1 MSGRTRLC
9 LHSAI
14 ATLAASSALSAVFD
28 DMQWLFPVA
37 GGILLVAAVN
47 EVTRRTPIAA
57 AAGPILA
64 ANAVLLY
71 VTAIDTGSSAYAYVF
86 PTRGSLTGLADLARS
101 GFTDIR
107 TLAAP
112 VPTHRGLVLLAIVG
126 LSAVEL
132 VVDLVA
138 VTLRRAAAAGLP
150 LLAVFALC
158 TSVSKG
164 GVGWL
169 PFGIATA
176 GYLSLLLA
184 DSRDRISRWGRTLG
198 VDPANRP
205 HISWA
210 DSETPSPLSALG
222 RRIGATAIAVGVVV
236 PMLIPG
242 LHGGLPKRGGGAGNG
257 SGHGSSQV
265 VTLNPIVN
273 IRAQLLT
280 PKATPILR
288 MTSSDVSPTY
298 LRLTSLDRF
307 DGTTFSPSTLI
318 AGSRAKVSKGIAAPP
333 VTGTSVH
340 SSIKVSDLS
349 VHWLPLP
356 MQVEAPLDVSGDWR
370 YDAGSNTVFSAKA
383 DTRHLS
389 YSTASIRY
397 EPSAAQLDSAR
408 SASRGDVPPT
418 YLDLPPMPDP
428 IVALAQ
434 TITSKAPTA
443 FEKAVAIQTYLTSP
457 PFTYDTSVAASDSVD
472 ALEQFLLQTK
482 RGFCQQ
488 YAASMAVLARI
499 IGIPSRVAVGFTHG
513 VLQRDGTWLVT
524 THDAHAWPE
533 LYFPGFGWL
542 PFEPTPRNDGQ
553 AIAPA
558 FTHVNPTTNPD
569 DPAVKPKPEQSQSA
583 KPPSTADRKLL
594 DFDSSKPPATPA
606 AKHRHRG
613 GSWWW
618 LLPALVAL
626 ALPVPGLARAL
637 ERRSRWRRARG
648 GVPAA
653 HAGWAELRATAI
665 DNRVDWVDGITPR
678 SVARLIVADAALDSE
693 ACAALDRVVRAEERA
708 RYAVVPDQRSAME
721 LHDDVVRI
729 GHAMTGAQPP
739 LRRIATVVWPRST
752 LLRARRALTVL
763 ADALDY
769 LDAAGARLRR
779 AVSRRAVRPAGAASA
794 PRAG

>member
-1 MSGRTRLC
+1 MTSRSRLC
-9 LHSAI
+9 VQGAI
-14 ATLAASSALSAVFD
+14 ATLAASSALTAVFD
-28 DMQWLFPVA
+28 DMRWLFPVA
-37 GGILLVAAVN
+37 GGILLVAVVN
-47 EVTRRTPIAA
+47 ELTRRTPIAA
-57 AAGPILA
+57 AAGPVLA

-71 VTAIDTGSSAYAYVF
+71 VTVLDTSSSAYAYVF

-132 VVDLVA
+132 VVDLIA

-158 TSVSKG
+158 TSVAKG

-169 PFGIATA
+169 PFAIATA
-176 GYLSLLLA
+176 GYLWLLLA

-198 VDPANRP
+198 VDPGSRP

-210 DSETPSPLSALG
+210 DTETAPSPLSALG
-222 RRIGATAIAVGVVV
+222 RRIGATVIAVGVVV

-242 LHGGLPKRGGGAGNG
+242 LHGGLPKRGNGSGNG

-273 IRAQLLT
+273 IRAQLT
-280 PKATPILR
+280 SPKATPVLR
-288 MTSSDVSPTY
+288 MRTTDFSPTY

-307 DGTTFSPSTLI
+307 DGTTFSPSTLV
-318 AGSRAKVSKGIAAPP
+318 AGTGAKVSKGIAAPA
-333 VTGTSVH
+333 VSGTTVQTTVSVG
-340 SSIKVSDLS
+340 SLA

-356 MQVEAPLDVSGDWR
+356 MQVVSPLEVKGDWR
-370 YDAGSNTVFSAKA
+370 YDPGSNTVFSAKA
-383 DTRHLS
+383 DTKNIS
-389 YSTASIRY
+389 YTTASIRY
-397 EPSAAQLDSAR
+397 EPNASDLDTAGFVV
-408 SASRGDVPPT
+408 RGDVPAT
-418 YLDLPPMPDP
+418 YLDLPPISDRV
-428 IVALAQ
+428 VALAQ
-434 TITSKAPTA
+434 TITAKAPSA
-443 FEKAVAIQTYLTSP
+443 FAKAVAIQNYLTSA
-457 PFTYDTSVAASDSVD
+457 PFTYDTSVPGSDSVD

-499 IGIPSRVAVGFTHG
+499 VGIPSRVAVGFTHG
-513 VLQRDGTWLVT
+513 LRQNDGTWLVT

-553 AIAPA
+553 AIAPS
-558 FTHVNPTTNPD
+558 FTRIGTNNGPNNSDVGPKDQKPTPQNTPGL
-569 DPAVKPKPEQSQSA
+569 SA
-583 KPPSTADRKLL
+583 ADRKQLER
-594 DFDSSKPPATPA
+594 DNRPPATPA
-606 AKHRHRG
+606 TKPHHRG

-618 LLPALVAL
+618 LLPALLAL
-626 ALPVPGLARAL
+626 ALPVPGLARAF
-637 ERRSRWRRARG
+637 ERRRRWQRAKTG
-648 GVPAA
+648 AQIA

-665 DNRVDWVDGITPR
+665 DLGVDWVDGITPR
-678 SVARLIVADAALDSE
+678 AVARLVVADAGLDASGS
-693 ACAALDRVVRAEERA
+693 AALDRVVRAEERA
-708 RYAVVPDQRSAME
+708 RYAAAPDDRTADD
-721 LHDDVVRI
+721 LHADVEAV
-729 GHAMTGAQPP
+729 GHAMAADRP
-739 LRRIATVVWPRST
+739 LLHRVAMVVWPRST
-752 LLRARRALTVL
+752 LLRARRVFAAL

-769 LDAAGARLRR
+769 VDVLGARMRGRLRR
-779 AVSRRAVRPAGAASA
+779 LRPS
-794 PRAG
+794 PT

>member
-1 MSGRTRLC
+1 MTSRSRLC
-9 LHSAI
+9 VQGAI

-28 DMQWLFPVA
+28 DMRWLFPVA

-57 AAGPILA
+57 AAGPVLA

-71 VTAIDTGSSAYAYVF
+71 ITALDTSSSAYAYVF
-86 PTRGSLTGLADLARS
+86 PTRDSLTGLADLARS

-112 VPTHRGLVLLAIVG
+112 VPTHRGLVLLSIVG

-132 VVDLVA
+132 VVDLIA

-158 TSVSKG
+158 TSVAKG

-169 PFGIATA
+169 PFAIATA
-176 GYLSLLLA
+176 GYLWLLLA

-198 VDPANRP
+198 VDPSSRP

-210 DSETPSPLSALG
+210 DTDAAPSPLSALG
-222 RRIGATAIAVGVVV
+222 RRIGATVIAVGVVV

-242 LHGGLPKRGGGAGNG
+242 LHGGLPKRGNGSGDG

-273 IRAQLLT
+273 IRAQLT
-280 PKATPILR
+280 SPKATPILR
-288 MTSSDVSPTY
+288 MTSTDFSPTY

-307 DGTTFSPSTLI
+307 DGTTFSPSTLV
-318 AGSRAKVSKGIAAPP
+318 AGSRAKVSKGIAAPA
-333 VTGTSVH
+333 VSGTAMQTTVNI
-340 SSIKVSDLS
+340 SSLS

-356 MQVEAPLDVSGDWR
+356 MQVVSPLEVKGDWR
-370 YDAGSNTVFSAKA
+370 YDPGSNTVFSAKA
-383 DTRHLS
+383 DTKNLS
-389 YSTASIRY
+389 YTTASIRY
-397 EPSAAQLDSAR
+397 EPNAAELDTAGFVV
-408 SASRGDVPPT
+408 RGDVPAT
-418 YLDLPPMPDP
+418 YLDLPPISDR
-428 IVALAQ
+428 VVSLAQ
-434 TITSKAPTA
+434 TITAKAPSA
-443 FEKAVAIQTYLTSP
+443 FSKAVAIQNYLTSP
-457 PFTYDTSVAASDSVD
+457 PFTYDTSVPASDSVD
-472 ALEQFLLQTK
+472 ALEQFLLETK

-499 IGIPSRVAVGFTHG
+499 VGIPSRVAVGFTHG
-513 VLQRDGTWLVT
+513 IRQNDGSWLVT

-558 FTHVNPTTNPD
+558 FTRVDSNGNNSDLRSKEPQPKPSSTPGLSAADLKQLERDNRVPTT
-569 DPAVKPKPEQSQSA
+569 
-583 KPPSTADRKLL
+583 
-594 DFDSSKPPATPA
+594 TPRA
-606 AKHRHRG
+606 AKRHHRG

-618 LLPALVAL
+618 LLPAVLAL
-626 ALPVPGLARAL
+626 ALPVPGLARAF
-637 ERRSRWRRARG
+637 ERRRRWQRARNG
-648 GVPAA
+648 TEVA
-653 HAGWAELRATAI
+653 HAGWAELRATAMDI
-665 DNRVDWVDGITPR
+665 GVDWVDGITPR
-678 SVARLIVADAALDSE
+678 SVARLVVADTGLDPS

-708 RYAVVPDQRSAME
+708 RYAAAPDDRGAAE
-721 LHDDVVRI
+721 LHADVVAV
-729 GHAMTGAQPP
+729 GHAMAADRPL
-739 LRRIATVVWPRST
+739 LRRVAMVVWPRST
-752 LLRARRALTVL
+752 LLRARRVLTAL

-769 LDAAGARLRR
+769 VDVLGARIRGWARRLRP
-779 AVSRRAVRPAGAASA
+779 RPA
-794 PRAG
+794 